1 MPLGLL
7 VRKWPSVLKLGD
19 HMPLSDGSCQQK
31 QPVGNKSKNF
41 DTVCVHILTCKSF
54 EIHQSHAQKP
64 WVERCNYITQFNKLS
79 GVEWNHFHKDSI
91 KQYKGGQ
98 KSSQTK

>member
-54 EIHQSHAQKP
+54 EIH
-64 WVERCNYITQFNKLS
+64 
-79 GVEWNHFHKDSI
+79 
-91 KQYKGGQ
+91 
-98 KSSQTK
+98 